1 MWIEFESGKLFVEI
15 GEDMTNNIREV
26 NKIDRHLIAIANQFT
41 LDGVAQIQEYGSGNI
56 NSTFLVTQDVQP
68 PFILQRINTAVF
80 CQPELVMNN
89 MCILSDYVSQ
99 RLEQS
104 NLSTIDRRWL
114 IPEVLST
121 SQQQNYWIAE
131 DNSFWRA
138 ISFIDNSQSFDT
150 IQNIQHGQEIGYG
163 LGMFHHL
170 INDLPIENLA
180 DTLEGFHITPEYL
193 QHYQKVIE
201 TNKIKSSPEINY
213 CLKFISDRPSLPY
226 VLESA
231 KASGR
236 LNIRTIHGDPKINN
250 IMIDC
255 STNRAVA
262 MIDLDTVKPGLIH
275 YDIGDCLRSGCNR
288 LGEETECWEEVV
300 FDPEVAEAILQGY
313 LSITKEFLTDN
324 DYKYI
329 YDSIRLLAFELGLRF
344 FTDYLEDNVY
354 FSVNSPE
361 HNLKR
366 ALIQFKLTESIEAQE
381 TEIRNIIQKFI
392 LS

>member
-1 MWIEFESGKLFVEI
+1 
-15 GEDMTNNIREV
+15 MTNNIREV

-41 LDGVAQIQEYGSGNI
+41 SEGKVNHIQEYGSGNI
-56 NSTFLVTQDVQP
+56 NSTFLVTLDARP

-80 CQPELVMNN
+80 CQPKLVMNN
-89 MCILSDYVSQ
+89 MCILCDHVSQ

-104 NLSTIDRRWL
+104 DCLTSDHRWL
-114 IPEVLST
+114 IPQVLST

-131 DNSFWRA
+131 DGSFWRA

-150 IQNIQHGQEIGYG
+150 IQNIQHGREIGYG
-163 LGMFHHL
+163 LGMFHYL
-170 INDLPIENLA
+170 IDDLLVEDLA
-180 DTLEGFHITPEYL
+180 DTLKGFHITPGYL
-193 QHYQKVIE
+193 HHYQKVIE
-201 TNKIKSSPEINY
+201 TKKIKSSPEINY
-213 CLKFISDRPSLPY
+213 CLNFISDRPNLPY

-231 KASGR
+231 KAAGK
-236 LNIRTIHGDPKINN
+236 LNLRIIHGDPKINN

-255 STNRAVA
+255 STNKAVA
-262 MIDLDTVKPGLIH
+262 TIDLDTVKPGLIH

-288 LGEETECWEEVV
+288 LGEETEYWEEVT
-300 FDPEVAEAILQGY
+300 FDSEVAEAILQGY
-313 LSITKEFLTDN
+313 LSVARGFLTDE

-344 FTDYLEDNVY
+344 FTDYLEGNIYFNVDN
-354 FSVNSPE
+354 PE

-381 TEIRNIIQKFI
+381 AELRNIISKSVF
-392 LS
+392 S